1 MQKRNNAL
9 TFFNIQPNEKSHQEC
24 VSLIKNASTIIFM
37 GHGSHQKLSG
47 ARNEHFSCES
57 LLSASEM
64 ASIPDKSW
72 ILFSCNSN
80 DLLKKCES
88 TIRSGIGFGN
98 LPTDISDV
106 IGIREFDSS
115 YNPDISE
122 PDILAFRESI
132 NYIIVQT
139 VSYFVDHNGD
149 SSNTYVFIKLLITK
163 LYVQLSLNNSSSKIH
178 ANLLFEM
185 KEDSLLI
192 SNLDRHLIG

>member
-1 MQKRNNAL
+1 
-9 TFFNIQPNEKSHQEC
+9 
-24 VSLIKNASTIIFM
+24 
-37 GHGSHQKLSG
+37 
-47 ARNEHFSCES
+47 
-57 LLSASEM
+57 M